1 MLSSRPVVKPSNL
14 ACKVTM
20 AISGLVLAA
29 FLLVHMLGNLKAFLD
44 PVGFDE
50 YARWLRV
57 AFAPVLP
64 HGLLL
69 WAFRITLGVAVVA
82 HMWCASVLWLR
93 ARRARG
99 RHRGPTSWRSF
110 NARAMPVTGLVIAG
124 FVTFHI
130 LDLTTGHAAA
140 PGFQETT
147 PDQAHAYANMLA
159 SFARPWAGGVYLAT
173 MLLLWSHLA
182 HGLWTTV
189 NDLGLTGRR
198 ARAVLAGVAGA
209 VALVILAGNASLPIG
224 VWMGWLA

>member
-1 MLSSRPVVKPSNL
+1 M

-20 AISGLVLAA
+20 ASTGLLLAA

-44 PVGFDE
+44 PDGFDE

-69 WAFRITLGVAVVA
+69 WAFRITLGLAIVA
-82 HMWCASVLWLR
+82 HMWCATLLWLR
-93 ARRARG
+93 ARAARGPHRARLG
-99 RHRGPTSWRSF
+99 WRSF

-130 LDLTTGHAAA
+130 LDLTTGQAGA
-140 PGFQETT
+140 PGFVETT
-147 PDQAHAYANMLA
+147 ASQAHAYANMVA
-159 SFARPWAGGVYLAT
+159 SFRRPWAGGVYLVT

-198 ARAVLAGVAGA
+198 GRAALAGVFGA
-209 VALVILAGNASLPIG
+209 VALAILAGNASLPVA
-224 VWMGWLA
+224 VWMGWLG